1 MATKRENI
9 AKELSNPR
17 TRLVLAASAVII
29 VVVLVAAWAI
39 MAKRN
44 KSTAEALPSEVS
56 APPTMDAT
64 SGMQAGQPNVATA
77 EYDALLAAGNKAEAA
92 AAREQ
97 GASAIPTPRA
107 GTANSAFDNEP
118 GPIAQASAA
127 ANPGPG
133 VATTNGQADASQA
146 EQQRRQAWEQQVQ
159 ARMQAMRGQM
169 QKIDKYWAIQP
180 HQRFQVQADTSA
192 SSAGAQQA
200 QSQAPT
206 QSSSYDAVTQSND
219 AVRSAQRETDI
230 AMGDVMYG
238 TLDFGI
244 NTDDPASAN
253 FVQATIR
260 QPGPFQGA
268 KVLGSLQEGDQ
279 YAKTVGI
286 HFTQMKV
293 PGEAGMRSI
302 DAWAV
307 SPNTQRASVASSVNN
322 HYMSRGFS
330 VLVGSFLEGYS
341 QALLAGGRQQNII
354 TTPNGSVVVQQ
365 DAYSTKQLAQVGVGN
380 VGKNM
385 GQMFAQAATR
395 QRTVTV
401 DAGAD
406 LGVWFLKDV
415 VSGQ

>member
-1 MATKRENI
+1 MASKRENI

-17 TRLVLAASAVII
+17 TRLVMIVSGVII
-29 VVVLVAAWAI
+29 VVVLAAAWAI

-44 KSTAEALPSEVS
+44 RATAEALPSEVS
-56 APPTMDAT
+56 APPKMDAT
-64 SGMQAGQPNVATA
+64 SGMQAGQPGVATA
-77 EYDALLAAGNKAEAA
+77 EYDALLAAGNKAEAEA
-92 AAREQ
+92 AKAD
-97 GASAIPTPRA
+97 GGSAIPTPRA
-107 GTANSAFDNEP
+107 GTAASAFEGEP
-118 GPIAQASAA
+118 GPIAQAQAA
-127 ANPGPG
+127 ATPT
-133 VATTNGQADASQA
+133 VTTTNTQADAAQA
-146 EQQRRQAWEQQVQ
+146 DQQRRQAWEQQVQ
-159 ARMQAMRGQM
+159 ARMQAMRAQM

-180 HQRFQVQADTSA
+180 HQRFQVQDGAA
-192 SSAGAQQA
+192 ANPPAQPAPQSAGSAA
-200 QSQAPT
+200 NASDT
-206 QSSSYDAVTQSND
+206 GD
-219 AVRSAQRETDI
+219 VRSELAQPDI
-230 AMGDVMYG
+230 AMGDVLYG

-268 KVLGSLQEGDQ
+268 KVLGALQEGDQ

-293 PGEAGMRSI
+293 PGEAGMRAI

-307 SPNTQRASVASSVNN
+307 SPNTQRASVASDVNN
-322 HYMSRGFS
+322 HYLSRGFS

-354 TTPNGSVVVQQ
+354 TTPNGSIVVQQ
-365 DAYSTKQLAQVGVGN
+365 DAYSSKQLAQIGVGN
-380 VGKNM
+380 VGKGM
-385 GQMFAQAATR
+385 SQMFAQAATR
-395 QRTVTV
+395 QKTVTV

-415 VSGQ
+415 ESGQ